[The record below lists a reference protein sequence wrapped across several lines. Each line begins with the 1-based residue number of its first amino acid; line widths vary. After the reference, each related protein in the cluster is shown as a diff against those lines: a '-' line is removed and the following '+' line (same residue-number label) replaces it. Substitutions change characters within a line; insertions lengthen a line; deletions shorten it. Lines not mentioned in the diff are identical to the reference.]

1 MKELLRTQLSLF
13 IVSVAE
19 SELPVSISKAQGA
32 SKIKTATTITGT
44 HLECLVYMMRV
55 TGEFA
60 CITSTPY

>member
-44 HLECLVYMMRV
+44 HFEYLVYTMRV
-55 TGEFA
+55 IGDFE